1 MFMAKSPQTTSHT
14 VAPSRSRG
22 GATTIGLAV
31 LLGVLLGGGGLWLY
45 RSLTQPADQSEQIQ
59 LAMQNLKGSQQSLQ
73 QIQSEFEVLRGQL
86 ILEESTRK
94 GLEKSLLAT
103 QTELAQTREQLAFYE
118 QLLPPGPSGSVTV
131 RALDISKR
139 GDLLE
144 YKVLLQ
150 RNAPEGKAFSGRLQ
164 FQLTGR
170 QDGKTVKIDLSPSSG
185 PDSVLAESSLEQI
198 DPLIL
203 NFNQF
208 QRAMGWLALPQG
220 FEPTALTLNV
230 LEGNVIRASRQEKIA
245 QPD

>member
-1 MFMAKSPQTTSHT
+1 MAESPQTTSRT
-14 VAPSRSRG
+14 VAPSRLRG

-59 LAMQNLKGSQQSLQ
+59 LAMQNLKGSQQSLR

-86 ILEESTRK
+86 VLEESTRK

>member
-1 MFMAKSPQTTSHT
+1 MTESPQTTT
-14 VAPSRSRG
+14 QTAAPSRARG
-22 GATTIGLAV
+22 GASVIALAV
-31 LLGVLLGGGGLWLY
+31 LAGMLLGGGGLWLY

-59 LAMQNLKGSQQSLQ
+59 LAMQNLAHSQQSLQ

-86 ILEESTRK
+86 VLEESTRK
-94 GLEKSLLAT
+94 GLEKSLLST

-118 QLLPPGPSGSVTV
+118 QLLPPGPSGSITV
-131 RALDISKR
+131 RALEVSKR

-150 RNAPEGKAFSGRLQ
+150 RNAPEGKPFSGRLQ

-170 QDGKTVKIDLSPSSG
+170 QDGKNVKIDLTPSSG
-185 PDSVLAESSLEQI
+185 PDSGLAESSVEQT

-208 QRAMGWLALPQG
+208 QRAMGWLALPPG

-230 LEGNVIRASRQEKIA
+230 LEGSVIRASRQEKIA

>member
-1 MFMAKSPQTTSHT
+1 MAESPQIPRNT
-14 VAPSRSRG
+14 VVPSRLRC
-22 GATTIGLAV
+22 GASTIGVAV
-31 LLGVLLGGGGLWLY
+31 LVGALLGGGGLWLY

-73 QIQSEFEVLRGQL
+73 QIQSDFEVLRGQL
-86 ILEESTRK
+86 VLEESTRK
-94 GLEKSLLAT
+94 GLEKSLLST
-103 QTELAQTREQLAFYE
+103 QSELAQTREQLAFYE
-118 QLLPPGPSGSVTV
+118 QLLPPGPSGSVSV
-131 RALDISKR
+131 RALELGRR

-150 RNAPEGKAFSGRLQ
+150 RNATEGKAFSGRLQ

-185 PDSVLAESSLEQI
+185 PDSVPTESSVEQI
-198 DPLIL
+198 DPLVL

-220 FEPTALTLNV
+220 FEPTVLTLNV

>member
-1 MFMAKSPQTTSHT
+1 MAESPQIPRNT

-22 GATTIGLAV
+22 GASTIGLAV
-31 LLGVLLGGGGLWLY
+31 LVGVLLGGGSLWLY

-59 LAMQNLKGSQQSLQ
+59 LAMQNLKRSQQSLQ

-86 ILEESTRK
+86 VLEESTRK
-94 GLEKSLLAT
+94 GLEKSLLST

-131 RALDISKR
+131 RALDISQR

-208 QRAMGWLALPQG
+208 QRAMGWLALPPG

-230 LEGNVIRASRQEKIA
+230 LEGSVIRASRQEKIIR
-245 QPD
+245 PD

>member
-1 MFMAKSPQTTSHT
+1 MAESPQTTSRT

-86 ILEESTRK
+86 VLEESTRK

>member
-1 MFMAKSPQTTSHT
+1 MSPKLCIEEVQSFFVVT
-14 VAPSRSRG
+14 
-22 GATTIGLAV
+22 
-31 LLGVLLGGGGLWLY
+31 GGGGLWLY

-86 ILEESTRK
+86 VLEESTRK

>member
-1 MFMAKSPQTTSHT
+1 MAKSPQTTSHT

-86 ILEESTRK
+86 VLEESTRK

>member
-1 MFMAKSPQTTSHT
+1 MAESPQTTSHT

-31 LLGVLLGGGGLWLY
+31 LLGVLLGGAGLWLY

-86 ILEESTRK
+86 VLEESTRK

>member
-1 MFMAKSPQTTSHT
+1 MTESPQTTT
-14 VAPSRSRG
+14 QTAAPSRARG
-22 GATTIGLAV
+22 GASVIALAV
-31 LLGVLLGGGGLWLY
+31 LAGMLLGGGGLWLY

-59 LAMQNLKGSQQSLQ
+59 LAMQNLARSQQSLQ

-86 ILEESTRK
+86 VLEESTRK
-94 GLEKSLLAT
+94 GLEKSLLST

-118 QLLPPGPSGSVTV
+118 QLLPPGPSGSITV
-131 RALDISKR
+131 RALEVSKR

-150 RNAPEGKAFSGRLQ
+150 RNAPEGKPFSGRLQ

-170 QDGKTVKIDLSPSSG
+170 QDGKNVTIDLTPSSG
-185 PDSVLAESSLEQI
+185 PDSGLAESSVEQT

-208 QRAMGWLALPQG
+208 QRAMGWLALPPG

-230 LEGNVIRASRQEKIA
+230 LEGSVIRASRQEKIA

>member
-1 MFMAKSPQTTSHT
+1 MAESPQTTSQT

-22 GATTIGLAV
+22 GASIIALAV
-31 LLGVLLGGGGLWLY
+31 LVGVLLGGGGLWLY

-59 LAMQNLKGSQQSLQ
+59 LAMQNLTRSQQALQ
-73 QIQSEFEVLRGQL
+73 QIQSEFEGLRGQL
-86 ILEESTRK
+86 VLEESTRK

-131 RALDISKR
+131 RALDVSKR

-144 YKVLLQ
+144 YKVVLQ
-150 RNAPEGKAFSGRLQ
+150 RNAPEGKTFSGRLQ

-170 QDGKTVKIDLSPSSG
+170 QGGKTVKIDLSPSSG
-185 PDSVLAESSLEQI
+185 PDSALAESSVEQI
-198 DPLIL
+198 DPLVL

-208 QRAMGWLALPQG
+208 QRAMGWLALPPD

-230 LEGNVIRASRQEKIA
+230 LEGSVIRASRQEKIA

>member
-14 VAPSRSRG
+14 VAPARSRG

-86 ILEESTRK
+86 VLEESTRK

>member
-86 ILEESTRK
+86 VLEESTRK